1 MFRTNL
7 SLALGVLRA
16 ADPLVIILAG
26 VIAHYSRIGTLLP
39 SESYGTVIVLGALLA
54 ANFLALA
61 GSYRVAAE
69 TLTPFAILR
78 GLLIWFAVIGVLLA
92 GLFLAKVSVTYSRLF
107 VINWVV
113 LTSAFLILNRVVL
126 LSVVGVLKKRGGL
139 KNRVA
144 VLGSPDR
151 AKKIIER
158 LYRSNSDGT
167 YVVGGFVHDDSRMAY
182 IQGKPMFGTL
192 QSLLK
197 MVEQGRIDEVLMC
210 FDHDDAALFRA
221 SLRKL
226 STAPIN
232 INCTTGSDVD
242 DLPILGTAE
251 IGGQFV
257 LRLSD
262 RPLTGWQG
270 VLKAIEDK
278 VFATIL
284 LLLAAP
290 LMLVIA
296 IAVKLSSPGPIL
308 FRQMRYGFNNKS
320 FEVFK
325 FRTMRMHAETDG
337 FLPQATPGDPRIT
350 AVGAFLRRTSL
361 DELPQLFN
369 VLQGSMSL
377 VGPRPHAVSHNDY
390 YGGIINGYLG
400 RHRVKPGITG
410 WAQIHGLRGETRT
423 LEEMKQRVQF
433 DLHYIDRWSVLL
445 DLRIIL
451 LTPFSVFSQQ
461 NAY

>member
-1 MFRTNL
+1 VFRTNL

-16 ADPLVIILAG
+16 ADPLVVILSG
-26 VIAHYSRIGTLLP
+26 LIAHYTRIGTIFP
-39 SESYGTVIVLGALLA
+39 SESYGTVIILGALLA
-54 ANFLALA
+54 ANFLAL
-61 GSYRVAAE
+61 GGCYRVVPE
-69 TLTPFAILR
+69 TLSPFSIWR
-78 GLLIWFAVIGVLLA
+78 GLLIWLAVIGVLLA

-107 VINWVV
+107 VVNWVV
-113 LTSAFLILNRVVL
+113 LTGVLLTVNRLVL
-126 LSVVGVLKKRGGL
+126 LSVVSVLKRRGGL
-139 KNRVA
+139 SNRVA

-151 AKKIIER
+151 ARAFIER

-167 YVVGGFVHDDSRMAY
+167 YVVGGFVQDESQMQFV
-182 IQGKPMFGTL
+182 QGKPAFGTL
-192 QSLLK
+192 GSLVR
-197 MVEQGRIDEVLMC
+197 MVELGRIDEVLMC
-210 FDHDDAALFRA
+210 FDHEDSASFRMALET
-221 SLRKL
+221 L
-226 STAPIN
+226 SATPIN

-242 DLPILGTAE
+242 DLPILGTAT

-262 RPLTGWQG
+262 RPLSGWQG

-278 VFATIL
+278 VFGLIL
-284 LLLAAP
+284 FVLAAP

-308 FRQMRYGFNNKS
+308 FRQMRYGFNNRS

-325 FRTMRMHAETDG
+325 FRTMRLHEETDG
-337 FLPQATPGDPRIT
+337 FLPQATQDDPRIT

-390 YGGIINGYLG
+390 YGRIINGYLG

-423 LEEMKQRVQF
+423 LDEMKQRVQY
-433 DLHYIDRWSVLL
+433 DMHYIDRWSVLL

>member
-1 MFRTNL
+1 MFRTKL

-16 ADPLVIILAG
+16 ADPLIVILSG
-26 VIAHYSRIGTLLP
+26 LIAHYTRIGTLVP

-54 ANFLALA
+54 ANFLAL
-61 GSYRVAAE
+61 GGCYRVVPE
-69 TLTPFAILR
+69 TLSPFSIWR
-78 GLLIWFAVIGVLLA
+78 GLLIWLAVMGVLLA

-107 VINWVV
+107 VVNWVV
-113 LTSAFLILNRVVL
+113 LTGVLLTLNRLVL
-126 LSVVGVLKKRGGL
+126 LSVVGVLKRRGGL
-139 KNRVA
+139 SNRVA

-151 AKKIIER
+151 ARTIIER

-167 YVVGGFVHDDSRMAY
+167 YVVGGFVHDGSQMRL
-182 IQGKPMFGTL
+182 IQGKPAFGTL
-192 QSLLK
+192 ESLVR
-197 MVEQGRIDEVLMC
+197 MVELGRIDEVLMC
-210 FDHDDAALFRA
+210 FDHQDSALFHSA
-221 SLRKL
+221 LQTL
-226 STAPIN
+226 SATPIN

-242 DLPILGTAE
+242 DLPILGTATV
-251 IGGQFV
+251 GGQFV

-262 RPLTGWQG
+262 RPLSGWQG

-278 VFATIL
+278 VFALIL
-284 LLLAAP
+284 LILAAP
-290 LMLVIA
+290 LMLVVA
-296 IAVKLSSPGPIL
+296 ITVKLSSPGPIL
-308 FRQMRYGFNNKS
+308 FCQMRYGFNNRS

-325 FRTMRMHAETDG
+325 FRTMRVHEEADG
-337 FLPQATPGDPRIT
+337 FLPQATQNDPRIT

-423 LEEMKQRVQF
+423 LDEMKQRVQY